1 MLPDSMVGSS
11 ARRLRLR
18 RTRGR
23 VGLGL
28 VAGLSVLAG
37 MTDAIG
43 FLATGDFV
51 SFMSGNTTRLA
62 VSLGEGDFGGL
73 VRLSVALASFVVG
86 NALGVILA
94 RFSGR
99 RAAPILV
106 CCAMLLALSA
116 VWPFDWNVPALV
128 AAILAM
134 GMLNAVVEQV
144 NGVEQQGRQQVAIDP
159 AQRLAGATGALERHV
174 RRRGARRP
182 TGTATGPRGDG
193 GERSAGGSSRVAGTG
208 DSAAMADGL
217 YGALSGHCGVCRVP
231 RRPDESP
238 ERSAALLDLAWNHSI
253 GCVHT
258 HLYGV
263 ASR

>member
-144 NGVEQQGRQQVAIDP
+144 NGLPIGLTYV
-159 AQRLAGATGALERHV
+159 TGALSRFG
-174 RRRGARRP
+174 RGLGRWLL
-182 TGTATGPRGDG
+182 
-193 GERSAGGSSRVAGTG
+193 GERRNGWRVQLVPWSGMCVGAVLGALLEQQLG
-208 DSAAMADGL
+208 LAAMA
-217 YGALSGHCGVCRVP
+217 A
-231 RRPDESP
+231 
-238 ERSAALLDLAWNHSI
+238 SAALAALLALLALVIPRHGRWTI
-253 GCVHT
+253 WCVERPLRGLPRAT
-258 HLYGV
+258 PPETER
-263 ASR
+263 STS